1 MYLGKRKI
9 LRPEEYEAR
18 RAKCIEWKADAVL
31 TACSE
36 LEDLINVSQLA
47 AQYFDESPDWISGR
61 LRGCMCD
68 RTRAFSEEEYHQ
80 LANAFRDIAK
90 RLLAHADEID
100 TAEMDE

>member
-18 RAKCIEWKADAVL
+18 RAKCIEWKADAVI

-47 AQYFDESPDWISGR
+47 AQYFDKSPD
-61 LRGCMCD
+61 
-68 RTRAFSEEEYHQ
+68 
-80 LANAFRDIAK
+80 
-90 RLLAHADEID
+90 
-100 TAEMDE
+100 